1 MRNATFVESLH
12 HLFSSWRT
20 EQIRNLEIRLARYTK
35 NGKSYKEACPQWRE
49 RQHSSGNERADG
61 GIKLDLFRSSV
72 EQRLLP
78 VAEEPGEEQSWPH
91 ESIRNDGG
99 CPPNVTAA
107 ENASGPQKPTSSVL
121 NACSENSGGGGG
133 ASVGGGGRAAL
144 DRFRHSCA
152 ILGAKAARAGG
163 TISAATAVASEAA
176 RDAVQ
181 SATAAVRAGTARAGG
196 ERKATDEIDGRG
208 VVEGYW
214 GSDYLHLGV
223 S

>member
-1 MRNATFVESLH
+1 M
-12 HLFSSWRT
+12 
-20 EQIRNLEIRLARYTK
+20 
-35 NGKSYKEACPQWRE
+35 
-49 RQHSSGNERADG
+49 
-61 GIKLDLFRSSV
+61 
-72 EQRLLP
+72 
-78 VAEEPGEEQSWPH
+78 AEEPGEEQSWPH

-99 CPPNVTAA
+99 CPPMVTAA

-121 NACSENSGGGGG
+121 NACSENSGGG